1 MARLLMVESWLGS
14 SGRAF
19 AQALHDQGHQFLLA
33 TRDPEL
39 YGGDP
44 AHPALVHADDVMIAE
59 THDHAALVTRVARWH
74 ATTPFA
80 GVVTTCD
87 YYLEAVAVVAEALG
101 LAGPAPAAVRVAMR
115 KHLVREASQ
124 AAELANPRFAVAR
137 TPEEA
142 CTAARS
148 LGWPLIAKPV
158 DLNAGTAVRRV
169 EDDAGLAAAVTAI
182 QRLERNSRGQPL
194 SRLVLLEEVLVGQEV
209 SVEAVTVGG
218 RTSVLGITD
227 KSITGEPALVESG
240 HMFPARLEPAT
251 AQAVEDCVRRALE
264 AVGNAH
270 GLSHTEVMV
279 TAGNPRIVE
288 INPRQGGNHIF
299 ELVRHVI
306 RVDVFEIMVDLAVG
320 QLPRSSPP
328 TGDGQR
334 PASAAIFFL
343 MAPLDA
349 DVDRVTGTRGLD
361 DDPRLLRWE
370 VTAPVAARRPRDNDD
385 YLGHVLTIDRH
396 GSSARAAAEAI
407 VAGPR
412 LCCAD
417 GSQPAPLGVP
427 SGLV

>member
-209 SVEAVTVGG
+209 SVEAVTVGEAG
-218 RTSVLGITD
+218 RASSASPTRAS
-227 KSITGEPALVESG
+227 PAS
-240 HMFPARLEPAT
+240 PP
-251 AQAVEDCVRRALE
+251 
-264 AVGNAH
+264 
-270 GLSHTEVMV
+270 SSSPV
-279 TAGNPRIVE
+279 TCS
-288 INPRQGGNHIF
+288 RQGWS
-299 ELVRHVI
+299 RPP
-306 RVDVFEIMVDLAVG
+306 
-320 QLPRSSPP
+320 PRPSRTACAGRWRPSETP
-328 TGDGQR
+328 TG
-334 PASAAIFFL
+334 SA
-343 MAPLDA
+343 
-349 DVDRVTGTRGLD
+349 T
-361 DDPRLLRWE
+361 PR
-370 VTAPVAARRPRDNDD
+370 
-385 YLGHVLTIDRH
+385 
-396 GSSARAAAEAI
+396 
-407 VAGPR
+407 
-412 LCCAD
+412 
-417 GSQPAPLGVP
+417 
-427 SGLV
+427 